1 MTIIITLWYCGILF
15 INAHVNWLMLY
26 RLSSLQTEEAL
37 KKAREKLEF
46 LRDVMMIPRNLAG
59 EIRQSLMLLLSSFL
73 CTEFCMEFQT
83 CIIMCILFLFPL
95 SQGYIVG
102 GISSLNDKLNSH
114 SLCHVY
120 MYI

>member
-15 INAHVNWLMLY
+15 VNAHVNWLMLY

-73 CTEFCMEFQT
+73 RTEFCMEFSNVHYYVYT
-83 CIIMCILFLFPL
+83 VSF
-95 SQGYIVG
+95 
-102 GISSLNDKLNSH
+102 SSLSRLY
-114 SLCHVY
+114 CGGY
-120 MYI
+120 